1 MERLLTLSLRYRF
14 FTLVTLL
21 LVIGMGVYSLRELPI
36 DAVPD
41 LTPVQVQIL
50 TRAPALGPVEVEQF
64 VTFPIETNLSGLP
77 GLKELRSISQ
87 YGISVVTAIFEDH
100 LDLYF
105 VRQLVNERLA
115 VAVEQI
121 PSEYARPM
129 MGPLTTGL
137 GEVYQFTLSGEGYSP
152 MALRTLLEWDIGR
165 RLRSVPGVVE
175 VNIWGGREKQ
185 FQVMVDPQKLLAVKL
200 SLKDVYEALERN
212 NALAGGGY
220 IVHEREQFLIRG
232 EAMAKGVT
240 DLGKILVHHA
250 PCGIPI

>member
-21 LVIGMGVYSLRELPI
+21 LVIGMGVYSLGELPI

-64 VTFPIETNLSGLP
+64 VTFPIETNLNGLP

-152 MALRTLLEWDIGR
+152 MELRTCWNGILGAAFV
-165 RLRSVPGVVE
+165 RSPA
-175 VNIWGGREKQ
+175 WSK
-185 FQVMVDPQKLLAVKL
+185 
-200 SLKDVYEALERN
+200 
-212 NALAGGGY
+212 
-220 IVHEREQFLIRG
+220 
-232 EAMAKGVT
+232 
-240 DLGKILVHHA
+240 
-250 PCGIPI
+250 

>member
-1 MERLLTLSLRYRF
+1 MERILTLSLRYRF
-14 FTLVTLL
+14 FTLVALL
-21 LVIGMGVYSLRELPI
+21 LVIGMGVYSLGELPI

-115 VAVEQI
+115 RICA
-121 PSEYARPM
+121 AHD
-129 MGPLTTGL
+129 G
-137 GEVYQFTLSGEGYSP
+137 
-152 MALRTLLEWDIGR
+152 A
-165 RLRSVPGVVE
+165 
-175 VNIWGGREKQ
+175 
-185 FQVMVDPQKLLAVKL
+185 A
-200 SLKDVYEALERN
+200 
-212 NALAGGGY
+212 
-220 IVHEREQFLIRG
+220 
-232 EAMAKGVT
+232 
-240 DLGKILVHHA
+240 HHWSW
-250 PCGIPI
+250 